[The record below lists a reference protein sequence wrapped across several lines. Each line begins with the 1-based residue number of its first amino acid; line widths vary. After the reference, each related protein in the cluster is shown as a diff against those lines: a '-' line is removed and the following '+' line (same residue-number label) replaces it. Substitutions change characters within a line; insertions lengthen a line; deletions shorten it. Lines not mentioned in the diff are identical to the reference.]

1 MADVYI
7 NSEELKLVSSEM
19 KSKSNNILDTYK
31 NDVMSAIMMGNESI
45 QISGLDASNVLSSF
59 DKIFT
64 SLNTRINN
72 LSDFLNNTVANEY
85 DSVSSA
91 IANEFNNSFATE
103 LAKLLGII
111 IPTSVP
117 KMTEIIETNNDGIY
131 VRSNVDVATGRSTKT
146 NNNDS
151 VLNNKDYNSNPS
163 DRNPSLGSNP
173 SKGNDSIKPEKVTKA
188 VAVTQDESEYVT
200 PRAEYYQK
208 NGGYKSE
215 LNNASTRV
223 SKNTETTK
231 VSNLQGRN
239 YDTDPIRVP
248 PMPSH
253 EKTYNFSKRGIG
265 ESVLD
270 SRITQ

>member
-1 MADVYI
+1 MADIYI
-7 NSEELKLVSSEM
+7 NSEELKLVASEM
-19 KSKSNNILDTYK
+19 KNKSNSILDTYK
-31 NDVMSAIMMGNESI
+31 SDVMNAIMMGSESI

-59 DKIFT
+59 DRIFT

-72 LSDFLNNTVANEY
+72 LSDFLNNAVANEY
-85 DSVSSA
+85 DLVSSS

-103 LAKLLGII
+103 LAKLLGIT

-117 KMTEIIETNNDGIY
+117 KITEIIETNNDGIY

-173 SKGNDSIKPEKVTKA
+173 LKANDNIKPEKVTKA

-208 NGGYKSE
+208 NGGYRSE
-215 LNNASTRV
+215 LNNASTRA

-248 PMPSH
+248 PMPSR

-270 SRITQ
+270 SRIIQ